1 MKKKDAPIKKYR
13 VRGQMLEER
22 VLEIQMTI
30 CGQGN
35 RVAEAIQVLF

>member
-1 MKKKDAPIKKYR
+1 
-13 VRGQMLEER
+13 MLEER

-35 RVAEAIQVLF
+35 TVAEAIQVLF